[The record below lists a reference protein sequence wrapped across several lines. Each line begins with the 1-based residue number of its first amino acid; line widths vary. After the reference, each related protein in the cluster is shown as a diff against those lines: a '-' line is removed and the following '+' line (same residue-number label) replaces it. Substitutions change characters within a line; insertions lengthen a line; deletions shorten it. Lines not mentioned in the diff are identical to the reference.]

1 MFTQKYLMYNTI
13 MTAIMSIVTMAYDWS
28 FEAKGDLLADYAV
41 FGLVGATLLF
51 SALDFFDWLLP
62 AFNLE
67 MLETGFDF
75 ETKLLLLEL

>member
-13 MTAIMSIVTMAYDWS
+13 MTAIMSIVTMAYDWN

-51 SALDFFDWLLP
+51 SALDFFDWLLA